1 MNRLKAVG
9 VGVGAL
15 AMIWAGASYYLGGKV
30 GEVIAAQVELMSS
43 YPFGS
48 ATISRT
54 ERGWFSSEID
64 LTVKYEFEQDNGEE
78 TSDSPAPA
86 ILNMGPVTF
95 TYEISHGPI
104 ISGPNGLELAVASI
118 DHRLKI
124 AKYLE
129 TLNIPNLDRNIIAAI
144 PPDYDL
150 HTWIKITF
158 DGTLYTEFD
167 AAPLNIVLESGGS
180 SGVLQWGGLAGAMDY
195 NFETRRYAANFDLPT
210 MGFQTDNGV
219 QEVGIH
225 FDRFHIDMDVV
236 LEGPMVWLGDIN
248 FAIGKF
254 AVDTS
259 NEKGVNAFSMD
270 GLTVKSTS
278 TSVQLGALINSTVEF
293 RLDAL
298 TGLEKVTEGL
308 AIGPI
313 EWNMEFN
320 NQPRDAYENYLKFM
334 QSINSEQD
342 PEKLAKL
349 FPKAVKG
356 YLTAD
361 PEFNITKGII
371 NYGGGAAM
379 YTHKLAAR
387 TAEHYPENAEEWL
400 AATKYVGSLAVDDVF
415 ARVVAR
421 QMLAEQLGAK
431 MDSLTEEEIEAGIS
445 NTIWQTTASGL
456 ITKEGDEY
464 HIDMAITDGILS
476 ISGTPILDI
485 RTQLGAAD

>member
-1 MNRLKAVG
+1 MNKLKAVG
-9 VGVGAL
+9 AGIGAL
-15 AMIWAGASYYLGGKV
+15 AMIWAGTSYYLGGKV
-30 GEVIAAQVELMSS
+30 IEVFAAQVEIMTSS
-43 YPFGS
+43 PFVS

-54 ERGWFSSEID
+54 ERGWFRSEID
-64 LTVKYEFEQDNGEE
+64 LTVNYGFEQDNGKE
-78 TSDSPAPA
+78 TLDSPAPA
-86 ILNMGPVTF
+86 ILSMGPVTI
-95 TYEISHGPI
+95 TYELDHGPI
-104 ISGPNGLELAVASI
+104 IFGPNGMELAVASI

-124 AKYLE
+124 AEYLE
-129 TLNIPNLDRNIIAAI
+129 SLKFPDLDRNIIDSI
-144 PPDYDL
+144 PPDYNF
-150 HTWIKITF
+150 HAWVKFTF
-158 DGTLYTEFD
+158 DGTLYAEFD
-167 AAPLNIVLESGGS
+167 AVPLNIVLEPGGS
-180 SGVLQWGGLAGAMDY
+180 PNLFKWGGLSGTINY
-195 NFETRRYAANFDLPT
+195 NYETKRYAANFDIPT
-210 MGFQTDNGV
+210 MGFQSGNDV
-219 QEVGIH
+219 QEVDIH

-308 AIGPI
+308 AVGPI
-313 EWNMEFN
+313 EWKMEFN
-320 NQPRDAYENYLKFM
+320 NQPRDAYENYLNFM
-334 QSINSEQD
+334 QSINAEQD
-342 PEKLAKL
+342 PEELAKL
-349 FPKAVKG
+349 FPKALKG

-371 NYGGGAAM
+371 NYGGGTAS
-379 YTHKLAAR
+379 YTHKLAAK
-387 TAEHYPENAEEWL
+387 TAKHYPENAEEWF
-400 AATKYVGSLAVDDVF
+400 AATNYVGRVVADDVF
-415 ARVVAR
+415 ARIVAR

-456 ITKEGDEY
+456 VTKEGDQY
-464 HIDMAITDGILS
+464 QIDMAITDGILS
-476 ISGTPILDI
+476 ISGTPIMDI
-485 RTQLGAAD
+485 RTQLGGTN